1 MILRWN
7 EFYIR
12 YTNRRTGYG
21 LFLNPTPPFHLVLI
35 FFLTKV
41 ATRYH
46 SEPIER
52 STMAEFLSFFYFILP
67 VAVAMSVGVN
77 VGKHAEPIE
86 RQQQVQDS
94 HASQT
99 IHLDQV
105 TTTTLE
111 IIPSEGVEVIFQKEI
126 TI

>member
-1 MILRWN
+1 MLFRS
-7 EFYIR
+7 
-12 YTNRRTGYG
+12 

-35 FFLTKV
+35 FLLTRV
-41 ATRYH
+41 TPRHY

-105 TTTTLE
+105 TTTTIE